1 MKKKKCNKCIKC
13 SGTGEVTD
21 KFLALMTF
29 GVSLLMNDKDK
40 CPRCKG
46 RGYNRG
52 GRHDR

>member
-1 MKKKKCNKCIKC
+1 MKKRKCNKYIRCNKC
-13 SGTGEVTD
+13 NGTGDVTD

-46 RGYNRG
+46 KGWVR
-52 GRHDR
+52 